1 MGFLEVIYKIL
12 IDMKLWNI
20 FYETPDITEERNV
33 KAPTLADAMKKVL
46 PDDTYYCWG
55 QEIEDMS

>member
-1 MGFLEVIYKIL
+1 MDKT
-12 IDMKLWNI
+12 MKLWNI
-20 FYETPDITEERNV
+20 FYETPNMTEERNV
-33 KAPTLADAMKKVL
+33 KASSLADAMKKVL

>member
-1 MGFLEVIYKIL
+1 MDKT
-12 IDMKLWNI
+12 MKLWNI
-20 FYETPDITEERNV
+20 LYETPSITEERNV

-46 PDDTYYCWG
+46 PIDTYYCWG